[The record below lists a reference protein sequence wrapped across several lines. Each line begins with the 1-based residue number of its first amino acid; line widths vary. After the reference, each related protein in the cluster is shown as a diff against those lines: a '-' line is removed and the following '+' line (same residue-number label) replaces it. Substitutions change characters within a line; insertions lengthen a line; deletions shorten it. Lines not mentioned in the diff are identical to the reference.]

1 MAVYICVVLNTIAMV
16 NRSVRSTFTQE
27 KTLNEQTIIESQT
40 NVPTTPEDRQPKR
53 RRRSP
58 QKGIRTLSLTEV
70 DVALAT
76 CDKTIRLNTELVKT
90 KLVSGVP
97 IPSGAL
103 RELSIAN
110 RQKVNLTMRRIAL
123 LIERGD
129 EVALELVDKLCK
141 HSVEK
146 KSP

>member
-1 MAVYICVVLNTIAMV
+1 M
-16 NRSVRSTFTQE
+16 
-27 KTLNEQTIIESQT
+27 NEQTITENRST
-40 NVPTTPEDRQPKR
+40 APTILEDQHPKR

-70 DVALAT
+70 DAALAT

-110 RQKVNLTMRRIAL
+110 RQKANLTMRRIAL
-123 LIERGD
+123 LIESGD
-129 EVALELVDKLCK
+129 DGALELVDKLNK
-141 HSVEK
+141 LK
-146 KSP
+146 PGKGT